1 MKNTES
7 NGMLDGQVTFPFTLK
22 MDELDIVK
30 QALQT
35 EIYQRHRLGVN
46 VTKVEQLL
54 EKVKREL
61 EKAKED

>member
-7 NGMLDGQVTFPFTLK
+7 NGMLDGQVTFPFTLN

-61 EKAKED
+61 EKSKED